1 MSLFTRSVSRAALA
15 VAFASPAALGWAEEA
30 APQQLPEVVVTA
42 TATPRTVAD
51 APASVS
57 VIDRDEL
64 MRRPIQDLSDV
75 LRDVPGVTVNGAGL
89 TRRGVSIRGMPSEHT
104 LFLLDGRRVNA
115 AANAIQHADFDLG
128 WVPAEAIE
136 RVEVVRGPMSSL
148 YGSEAL
154 GGVVNVITRTATDEW
169 RGSLT
174 AMGGLREDGRGGE
187 TYQLG
192 AYAGG
197 PLVQDKLGLSLF
209 AESKARAN
217 TPQETNERLSDL
229 EDRESLT
236 GSATLS
242 WTPDMAQRI
251 DLTVLAGRDDR
262 YRDTVSTGARPV
274 YYRYADTVDRHQY
287 ALSHTGQWGWG
298 ETVVRAYRSTL
309 DRENAVTAGQTA
321 SRPIGMQEDILDGR
335 ATFDRLTDHRVSVGG
350 EWRHEKLEDSAAS
363 TSGELNGERYALFA
377 QDEWSLTPTLSLT
390 GGARFDHHEDYGWQ
404 TSPRLYAVW
413 APVEGLTLKAG
424 GGRGFKSPSL
434 KQLSPEFVTVAAAGR
449 FTVYGNPALKPEI
462 GTSYEASA
470 EYRRDGWM
478 GRVGVF
484 DNDIEDL
491 IETRCTEFCGIRG
504 REIRLYQNISEAR
517 ITGLE
522 LAGEAPLPASFSL
535 RADYTY
541 LDSENKETGQALT
554 ERPEHSGHATLRWQ
568 PDDLRFVQLRGEYV
582 GEQFMLSNSVQQP
595 VPDYTLVSLEGGYR
609 LQPNLW
615 VRAGVQNLG
624 DVQLSDE
631 SAHFSFA
638 EPGRFYHVGFSA
650 AF

>member
-1 MSLFTRSVSRAALA
+1 
-15 VAFASPAALGWAEEA
+15 
-30 APQQLPEVVVTA
+30 
-42 TATPRTVAD
+42 
-51 APASVS
+51 
-57 VIDRDEL
+57 
-64 MRRPIQDLSDV
+64 
-75 LRDVPGVTVNGAGL
+75 
-89 TRRGVSIRGMPSEHT
+89 
-104 LFLLDGRRVNA
+104 
-115 AANAIQHADFDLG
+115 
-128 WVPAEAIE
+128 
-136 RVEVVRGPMSSL
+136 
-148 YGSEAL
+148 
-154 GGVVNVITRTATDEW
+154 
-169 RGSLT
+169 
-174 AMGGLREDGRGGE
+174 
-187 TYQLG
+187 
-192 AYAGG
+192 
-197 PLVQDKLGLSLF
+197 
-209 AESKARAN
+209 
-217 TPQETNERLSDL
+217 
-229 EDRESLT
+229 
-236 GSATLS
+236 
-242 WTPDMAQRI
+242 
-251 DLTVLAGRDDR
+251 
-262 YRDTVSTGARPV
+262 
-274 YYRYADTVDRHQY
+274 
-287 ALSHTGQWGWG
+287 
-298 ETVVRAYRSTL
+298 
-309 DRENAVTAGQTA
+309 
-321 SRPIGMQEDILDGR
+321 
-335 ATFDRLTDHRVSVGG
+335 
-350 EWRHEKLEDSAAS
+350 
-363 TSGELNGERYALFA
+363 
-377 QDEWSLTPTLSLT
+377 
-390 GGARFDHHEDYGWQ
+390 
-404 TSPRLYAVW
+404 
-413 APVEGLTLKAG
+413 
-424 GGRGFKSPSL
+424 
-434 KQLSPEFVTVAAAGR
+434 
-449 FTVYGNPALKPEI
+449 VYGNPALKPEI

-650 AF
+650 

>member
-1 MSLFTRSVSRAALA
+1 M
-15 VAFASPAALGWAEEA
+15 
-30 APQQLPEVVVTA
+30 
-42 TATPRTVAD
+42 
-51 APASVS
+51 
-57 VIDRDEL
+57 
-64 MRRPIQDLSDV
+64 
-75 LRDVPGVTVNGAGL
+75 
-89 TRRGVSIRGMPSEHT
+89 
-104 LFLLDGRRVNA
+104 
-115 AANAIQHADFDLG
+115 
-128 WVPAEAIE
+128 
-136 RVEVVRGPMSSL
+136 
-148 YGSEAL
+148 
-154 GGVVNVITRTATDEW
+154 
-169 RGSLT
+169 
-174 AMGGLREDGRGGE
+174 
-187 TYQLG
+187 
-192 AYAGG
+192 
-197 PLVQDKLGLSLF
+197 
-209 AESKARAN
+209 
-217 TPQETNERLSDL
+217 
-229 EDRESLT
+229 
-236 GSATLS
+236 
-242 WTPDMAQRI
+242 
-251 DLTVLAGRDDR
+251 LAGRDDR
-262 YRDTVSTGARPV
+262 YRDSVSTGARPV
-274 YYRYADTVDRHQY
+274 YYRYADTVDRRQY

-321 SRPIGMQEDILDGR
+321 SRPIGMQEDIVDGR
-335 ATFDRLTDHRVSVGG
+335 ATFDRLAGHRVSVGG
-350 EWRHEKLEDSAAS
+350 EWRREKLEDSAAS
-363 TSGELNGERYALFA
+363 TSGELDGERYALFA

-449 FTVYGNPALKPEI
+449 FTVYGNPDLKPEI

-478 GRVGVF
+478 GRIGVF
-484 DNDIEDL
+484 DNDIKDL

-522 LAGEAPLPASFSL
+522 LAGEAPLPANFSL
-535 RADYTY
+535 RVDYTY

-624 DVQLSDE
+624 DVQLADD
-631 SAHFSFA
+631 SAYFSFA
-638 EPGRFYHVGFSA
+638 EPGRFYYVGFSA
-650 AF
+650 SF